1 MKIKRVGETYSVRSD
16 KKRDVKPTI
25 QMDLKDILYRIS
37 YITYTPVKDVCQQM
51 AMLVLH
57 DRKTIEELSEYFKRD
72 LIMGNTMF
80 VGNITNKTMEK
91 RPKVRGERVT
101 IRFTQKEFESVAL
114 LSYALDCT
122 PSRTVAILL
131 DLSLKS
137 VRFVNAY
144 IKRYLTEE
152 LNDSQMRELQAILRY
167 VNKVGE
173 SYFSWASLLEHVLSE
188 VGSPVSRIKE
198 TVSEFIDMKWRE

>member
-1 MKIKRVGETYSVRSD
+1 MKRVGEALSVRSD

-25 QMDLKDILYRIS
+25 PMDLKDVLYRIS
-37 YITYTPVKDVCQQM
+37 YITFTPVKDVCQQM

-57 DRKTIEELSEYFKRD
+57 DRRTIENLSKYFKRD
-72 LIMGNTMF
+72 LIMGHTMF

-131 DLSLKS
+131 DMSMKS

-152 LNDSQMRELQAILRY
+152 LNDAQMRELQAILRY

-173 SYFSWASLLEHVLSE
+173 SYFSWASLLEHVLAE

-198 TVSEFIDMKWRE
+198 AVSEFIDMKWRE

>member
-1 MKIKRVGETYSVRSD
+1 MKIERAGKARLTRSD

-25 QMDLKDILYRIS
+25 SLDLKDVLYRIS
-37 YITYTPVKDVCQQM
+37 YVTFTPVKDVCQQM

-57 DRKTIEELSEYFKRD
+57 DRKVIEQLSVYFKRD
-72 LIMGNTMF
+72 LIMGHTMF
-80 VGNITNKTMEK
+80 RGHITNETMEK

-131 DLSLKS
+131 DIGMKNI
-137 VRFVNAY
+137 RFVNAY
-144 IKRYLTEE
+144 IKQYLTEE
-152 LNDSQMRELQAILRY
+152 LTNSQMRELQAILRY
-167 VNKVGE
+167 VTKKGE
-173 SYFSWASLLEHVLSE
+173 SHHSWASLIEYVIAE
-188 VGSPVSRIKE
+188 VGSPVTRIKE
-198 TVSEFIDMKWRE
+198 AVNEFLDMKWRD